1 MGEVDVFVNVFTFVD
16 FDDEIT
22 KAIFEFAFKTEVVAV
37 QEVKESYWNIGD
49 FRWQDTLLQ
58 S

>member
-1 MGEVDVFVNVFTFVD
+1 MGEVDVLINVFTFVN
-16 FDDEIT
+16 FDDEVAQ
-22 KAIFEFAFKTEVVAV
+22 AIFEFALETKVVAV

-49 FRWQDTLLQ
+49 FRWQ